1 MDEKEKFI
9 MSWEMLD
16 GFRKY
21 LEERE
26 NTEATVRK
34 YISDIRV
41 FMQFMR
47 EDREV
52 NKEKLIGYKQWLSE
66 NYALSS
72 ANSMI
77 AALNQFLICFG
88 VERWKLRRF
97 KVQTQCF
104 REEEKELTQKEYR
117 QLRMT
122 AEQLGKQKIGLMIE
136 TIAGTGIRIGELKYF
151 TAEAVKKGRV
161 FVKNKGKQRMILIP
175 EKLQHKLRY
184 FIERNGI
191 VSGTVL
197 RTRTGQPVDRSNIW
211 KQLKRLAEAAGVDT
225 DKVFPHN
232 FRHLFARVFYNATR
246 DIVGLA
252 DLLGHSN
259 IAVTRLYARSGVEY
273 YQKQLDH
280 LKLVEE

>member
-77 AALNQFLICFG
+77 AALNQFLICFQ
-88 VERWKLRRF
+88 RK
-97 KVQTQCF
+97 TSM
-104 REEEKELTQKEYR
+104 Y
-117 QLRMT
+117 
-122 AEQLGKQKIGLMIE
+122 
-136 TIAGTGIRIGELKYF
+136 TI
-151 TAEAVKKGRV
+151 
-161 FVKNKGKQRMILIP
+161 
-175 EKLQHKLRY
+175 
-184 FIERNGI
+184 
-191 VSGTVL
+191 S
-197 RTRTGQPVDRSNIW
+197 TRP
-211 KQLKRLAEAAGVDT
+211 
-225 DKVFPHN
+225 
-232 FRHLFARVFYNATR
+232 
-246 DIVGLA
+246 
-252 DLLGHSN
+252 
-259 IAVTRLYARSGVEY
+259 
-273 YQKQLDH
+273 
-280 LKLVEE
+280 

>member
-1 MDEKEKFI
+1 MRWLDCVTTYAAKATTEMKRSEIECALRKGLVFIPHSLGSLCHDYYNKFAEFARKGKVEEIMDEKEKFI

-122 AEQLGKQKIGLMIE
+122 AEQLE
-136 TIAGTGIRIGELKYF
+136 SR
-151 TAEAVKKGRV
+151 R
-161 FVKNKGKQRMILIP
+161 
-175 EKLQHKLRY
+175 
-184 FIERNGI
+184 
-191 VSGTVL
+191 
-197 RTRTGQPVDRSNIW
+197 
-211 KQLKRLAEAAGVDT
+211 
-225 DKVFPHN
+225 
-232 FRHLFARVFYNATR
+232 
-246 DIVGLA
+246 
-252 DLLGHSN
+252 
-259 IAVTRLYARSGVEY
+259 
-273 YQKQLDH
+273 
-280 LKLVEE
+280 